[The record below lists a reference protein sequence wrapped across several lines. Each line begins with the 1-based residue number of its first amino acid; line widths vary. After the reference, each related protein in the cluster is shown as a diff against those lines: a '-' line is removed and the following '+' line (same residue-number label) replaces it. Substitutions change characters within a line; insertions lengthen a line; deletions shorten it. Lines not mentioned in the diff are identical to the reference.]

1 MAAKSTQENGQLRIY
16 SQILKSK
23 NAKAVF
29 LAKNSTSDSAD
40 FTPPPLPPKKASG
53 GGQPTLR
60 AAEDCTFPAIIEAKQ
75 DLRL

>member
-1 MAAKSTQENGQLRIY
+1 MAAKSNQENGQIRIY

-23 NAKAVF
+23 NANAVF
-29 LAKNSTSDSAD
+29 LAKNLTSDSAD

-53 GGQPTLR
+53 GGQPSRR
-60 AAEDCTFPAIIEAKQ
+60 AAEDCNCPAIIEAKQ